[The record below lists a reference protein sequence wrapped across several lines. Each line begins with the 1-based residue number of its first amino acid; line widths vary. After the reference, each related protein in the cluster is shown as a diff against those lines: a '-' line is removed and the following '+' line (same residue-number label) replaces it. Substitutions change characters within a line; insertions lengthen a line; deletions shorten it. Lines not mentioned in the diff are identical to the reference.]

1 MDPVVEERGLRLE
14 QELHR
19 MVEILIREYE
29 PEKLILFGSAAQ
41 GELHEWSGLDLAVNK
56 RTDKPLL
63 DQIEQVLRLVPPN
76 GPPAGLGYR
85 AAALA
90 DPDPDLSRF
99 EDRCSTLDKSL
110 IPLTYPDAV
119 PTGQTDSLPTE
130 KDAREALD
138 IVKELREALRIV

>member
-19 MVEILIREYE
+19 MVEILIRKYE

-41 GELHEWSGLDLAVNK
+41 GELHEWSDLDLVVIQ
-56 RTDKPLL
+56 RTAAKSLKAFLAERHRPIPMVHHLAELL
-63 DQIEQVLRLVPPN
+63 ALCAEADQ
-76 GPPAGLGYR
+76 
-85 AAALA
+85 
-90 DPDPDLSRF
+90 DLSRF
-99 EDRCSTLDKSL
+99 EDRCYTLDKYL

-119 PTGQTDSLPTE
+119 PIGQTDSLPTE

-138 IVKELREALRIV
+138 IVKELREALRIH

>member
-41 GELHEWSGLDLAVNK
+41 GELHEWSDLDLVVLK

-63 DQIEQVLRLVPPN
+63 ERIEEARRMVRPEVGLDLLDDPPEEMER
-76 GPPAGLGYR
+76 PVDER
-85 AAALA
+85 RV
-90 DPDPDLSRF
+90 S
-99 EDRCSTLDKSL
+99 
-110 IPLTYPDAV
+110 
-119 PTGQTDSLPTE
+119 
-130 KDAREALD
+130 ALD
-138 IVKELREALRIV
+138 E